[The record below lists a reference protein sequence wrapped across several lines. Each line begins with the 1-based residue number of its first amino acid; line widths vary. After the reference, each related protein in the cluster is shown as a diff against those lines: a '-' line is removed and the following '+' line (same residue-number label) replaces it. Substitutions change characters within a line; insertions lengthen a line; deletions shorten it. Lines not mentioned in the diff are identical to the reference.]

1 MTTEEL
7 LHRYGPVPS
16 MRKQMLGYLHSHF
29 PRACSTE
36 EVAEHIGTTSNFGPG
51 RAEVC
56 TVRNVRP
63 LWRPINHYL
72 RKKKLPFEVI
82 RCDRDHFRLAAH
94 SSDSE

>member
-36 EVAEHIGTTSNFGPG
+36 EVAEHIGTTSNLDQVAQRFALLEMCGRFGGPSIIICG
-51 RAEVC
+51 R
-56 TVRNVRP
+56 RNF
-63 LWRPINHYL
+63 LL
-72 RKKKLPFEVI
+72 K
-82 RCDRDHFRLAAH
+82 
-94 SSDSE
+94 